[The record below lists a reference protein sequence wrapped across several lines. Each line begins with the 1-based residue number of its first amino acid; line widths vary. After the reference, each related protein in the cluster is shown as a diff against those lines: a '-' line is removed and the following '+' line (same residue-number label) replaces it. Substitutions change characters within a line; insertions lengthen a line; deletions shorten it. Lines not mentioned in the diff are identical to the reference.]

1 LARFFLLL
9 LMMPERPDIDVLVHH
24 LQRLFVGQ
32 PLQQIRLASPFLLRT
47 VEPALSSVHGKRLTT
62 VTRLG
67 KRIVFGFDDTF
78 VVLHLMI
85 AGRIKALDA
94 QAKIPAKVG
103 LAAFDFP
110 THTVVLTEASSKK
123 RASLHVLHG
132 AAALA
137 AHDPGGVEVD
147 GLTPTSFLQVL
158 HSERHTIKRTL
169 TDPTLLSGIGNAYS
183 DEILWRAQM
192 APTALSTSF
201 DIDKAAHLLAVMKS
215 ELTHWTITLL
225 ADQKTPLGPDKVT
238 AFRPD
243 FAVHG
248 KKGQPCPRCQSPVQ
262 AVVTG
267 DSEMNYCAT
276 CQTGGKLL
284 ADRVLSKL
292 LKSDFPKTLDALEAM
307 KAHHRRS

>member
-1 LARFFLLL
+1 
-9 LMMPERPDIDVLVHH
+9 VHH
-24 LQRLFVGQ
+24 LQRLFLGQ
-32 PLQQIRLASPFLLRT
+32 PLQQVRVASPFLLRT
-47 VEPALSSVHGKRLTT
+47 VEPPLSSVYGKTLTA
-62 VTRLG
+62 VSRLG
-67 KRIVFGFDDTF
+67 KRIVFAFDDTF

-94 QAKIPAKVG
+94 GAKIPAKVG

-110 THTVVLTEASSKK
+110 THSVVLTEASPKK
-123 RASLHVLHG
+123 RASLHVLRG
-132 AAALA
+132 IDALR
-137 AHDPGGVEVD
+137 AHDPGGAEID
-147 GLTPTSFLQVL
+147 GLTPESFLAIL
-158 HSERHTIKRTL
+158 HRERHTIKRTL

-183 DEILWRAQM
+183 DEILWSAQV
-192 APTALSTSF
+192 APTAISTFF
-201 DIDKAAHLLAVMKS
+201 DIDKASHLLSTVRTEIAR
-215 ELTHWTITLL
+215 WTARLMD
-225 ADQKTPLGPDKVT
+225 DQKTPLGPEKVT

-267 DSEMNYCAT
+267 DSEMNYCAP

-307 KAHHRRS
+307 KAHHRKTS